1 MFDFDNYSV
10 SIIVDRIKAIT
21 SIKELEKIGISQQV
35 ISNWKSRNTFPK
47 SDDLYKIADFLNVSM
62 EFLLTGEEKNNEY
75 SPDEIE
81 LISNYRS
88 LQDHDKSMLQVMVSA
103 MASNQN

>member
-1 MFDFDNYSV
+1 MTFFERLQSLMDSQNLNQKKLSDV
-10 SIIVDRIKAIT
+10 
-21 SIKELEKIGISQQV
+21 IGIRQAL
-35 ISNWKSRNTFPK
+35 ISEWKKNGNLPSGETAI
-47 SDDLYKIADFLNVSM
+47 KIADYFNVSLDY
-62 EFLLTGEEKNNEY
+62 LLTGEEKNNEY

-88 LQDHDKSMLQVMVSA
+88 LQDHDKSMLQIMVSA